1 MSSKKSGLELYYW
14 PASSDLELKRKKKS
28 AGPRE
33 YAVISESA
41 AKVYLFSMCLD
52 PERHAAAVE

>member
-14 PASSDLELKRKKKS
+14 PASSDLELKRKS